1 MDLVGLYNNMG
12 GYSLYDLRDEFLD
25 WIHNHE
31 TYNLRTEITDE
42 VLAKIP
48 DKYITE
54 TRKAQLKT
62 ELLIEKEM
70 HPKAYKKAIEE
81 VNNEI

>member
-12 GYSLYDLRDEFLD
+12 RYSLYDLRDRFLE

-42 VLAKIP
+42 VLKEIP

-54 TRKAQLKT
+54 TRKKQLET
-62 ELLIEKEM
+62 ELLIMREIS
-70 HPKAYKKAIEE
+70 PKKYKIAIKKDKK
-81 VNNEI
+81 